1 MPAETVLTSDIS
13 GNQGR
18 NSEECRRLTFL
29 VLFTPNGRPGCWLML
44 VALSWA
50 LVAGVA
56 LGQQTTS
63 RATSKAALPEAAG
76 RATALAR

>member
-1 MPAETVLTSDIS
+1 MPVEAVLKSDIG

-29 VLFTPNGRPGCWLML
+29 VLFAPNGRPGCWLVL

-63 RATSKAALPEAAG
+63 QATSKAAFNLKAC
-76 RATALAR
+76 R